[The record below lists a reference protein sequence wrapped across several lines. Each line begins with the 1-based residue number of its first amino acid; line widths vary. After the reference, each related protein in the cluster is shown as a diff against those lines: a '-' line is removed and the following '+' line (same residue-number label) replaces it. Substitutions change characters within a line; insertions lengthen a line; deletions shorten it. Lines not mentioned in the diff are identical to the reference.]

1 MTPIQKMKAELKA
14 LALNIRLTRA
24 AGKEYQRSGGTI
36 DKFPKD
42 SIGLWRSVPEFRHK
56 HIAYCLARGK
66 TYEQIESKVHEH
78 NKLTEKHWEKINS
91 MVKAVQDEQEALR
104 PCAS

>member
-1 MTPIQKMKAELKA
+1 MTPIQKMKQELKA

-24 AGKEYQRSGGTI
+24 AGKDYQRSHGAI
-36 DKFPKD
+36 NNFPKD
-42 SIGLWRSVPEFRHK
+42 SKGLWISVPEFRHK

-66 TYEQIESKVHEH
+66 TYEQIEPKTHEQ
-78 NKLTEKHWEKINS
+78 NKLLQKHWDKINA

-104 PCAS
+104 PSA

>member
-24 AGKEYQRSGGTI
+24 AGKDYQRSGGAVN
-36 DKFPKD
+36 KFPKD
-42 SIGLWRSVPEFRHK
+42 SKPLYQSVPEFRHK

-66 TYEQIESKVHEH
+66 TYEQIESKVHDE
-78 NKLTEKHWEKINS
+78 NKLSEKHWEKINA

-104 PCAS
+104 PSA